1 MMTVVHYSLYSGLL
15 GEMLLL
21 LTCTDLNDNAKL
33 CKERLLIHRVTA
45 LTPTSLKSRPFSF
58 YAKSEGFFNA
68 HLKCYPDVRLNVEW
82 CSRQECTVCSIVV

>member
-33 CKERLLIHRVTA
+33 CKERLLIQSHC
-45 LTPTSLKSRPFSF
+45 L
-58 YAKSEGFFNA
+58 NA
-68 HLKCYPDVRLNVEW
+68 H
-82 CSRQECTVCSIVV
+82 